1 MHVNADELG
10 CLFEVDFASF
20 WAHVEE
26 EEARR
31 NSKDDDCEKDLRKL
45 TEQEDGNLTRM
56 VVESLKHE
64 KEMIEERPNIVLDER
79 TKELA
84 QADVLQGEVQ
94 EEAAHHGPW
103 HLASER

>member
-26 EEARR
+26 E
-31 NSKDDDCEKDLRKL
+31 
-45 TEQEDGNLTRM
+45 
-56 VVESLKHE
+56 
-64 KEMIEERPNIVLDER
+64 RPNMVLDER

-84 QADVLQGEVQ
+84 QADVLQGEV
-94 EEAAHHGPW
+94 
-103 HLASER
+103 

>member
-1 MHVNADELG
+1 MFKEKLLSRYRQISFPTNTKISGINSCSQLLSHVNADVLG

-20 WAHVEE
+20 LAHVEE

-31 NSKDDDCEKDLRKL
+31 KIKDDDCEKDLRKL

-64 KEMIEERPNIVLDER
+64 K
-79 TKELA
+79 
-84 QADVLQGEVQ
+84 
-94 EEAAHHGPW
+94 
-103 HLASER
+103 

>member
-1 MHVNADELG
+1 MFKEKLLSRYRQISFPTNTKISGINSCSQLLSHVNADELG

-20 WAHVEE
+20 LAHVEE

-31 NSKDDDCEKDLRKL
+31 KSKDDDCEKDLGKL

-64 KEMIEERPNIVLDER
+64 K
-79 TKELA
+79 
-84 QADVLQGEVQ
+84 
-94 EEAAHHGPW
+94 
-103 HLASER
+103 